1 MNRIL
6 LVLLLTMVSH
16 DAYLKAQQVD
26 TTFNTSL
33 DEGYQIFKL
42 VRVNDSSVAFS
53 GYDAAAIYQDPLLSS
68 WNMFVY
74 NHKTGTLVKDS
85 SSTGSNPDIGHLY
98 SKNGQRFLSYT
109 LTLDSTSPTGFTCQ
123 IFEINPHLTQ
133 GQIIIR
139 LPYVFVPNY
148 LPPPPNIIDVDT
160 GIYVNLNGSAK
171 TYFYN
176 SSHVLVDS
184 FNFPYP
190 TFIDGRLTPLHIAAD
205 GEGIA
210 FYQALPQSFTGGC
223 NPIPFPCNRGIVRK
237 YDHNSVLQSSI
248 VIPHLAPFTGTISGA
263 NSSPTRIRSIRNFGA
278 HELIMAGQANTHNL
292 PPYNDLNNFGHRSMS
307 NHLAVFKINKDLDSS
322 SLQLKYI
329 PSQQWPIYIND
340 NTALD
345 LKYKDYIYLIGTKVH
360 DYFPVGPLM
369 PYLSTSETGMVVYC
383 LDSNLNIRWQREI
396 HEPGREKHF
405 IDLVALA
412 DSGVALLMH
421 EGDNVAPL
429 GMDARLVVLNKTG
442 NLSTS
447 TRELELAKFKAYPN
461 PANES
466 IAMEI
471 ELDGTFTLLDLNG
484 RSIRSIKHEFG
495 TSKMDISDLPNG
507 FYILGFRSAGGMHHF
522 EKIIVAH

>member
-6 LVLLLTMVSH
+6 LVLLLTMVLH
-16 DAYLKAQQVD
+16 NAYLKAQQVD
-26 TTFNTSL
+26 TTFHTNL

-42 VRVNDSSVAFS
+42 VAVNDSSVAFS
-53 GYDAAAIYQDPLLSS
+53 GYDVAAIYQDPLLSS

-74 NHKTGTLVKDS
+74 NHKTGSLVKDS
-85 SSTGSNPDIGHLY
+85 SSTGFTPDISHLY
-98 SKNGQRFLSYT
+98 SKSSQRFLSYGYAFDT
-109 LTLDSTSPTGFTCQ
+109 TSPTGYTCQ
-123 IFEINPHLTQ
+123 IFEINPQLTQ
-133 GQIIIR
+133 SQIIIR

-160 GIYVNLNGSAK
+160 GIYVNLNGSAT

-190 TFIDGRLTPLHIAAD
+190 TYIDGRLTPLHIEAD
-205 GEGIA
+205 GEGLA
-210 FYQALPQSFTGGC
+210 FYQALPQSVTGGC
-223 NPIPFPCNRGIVRK
+223 NPIPLPCKRGIVRK
-237 YDHNSVLQSSI
+237 YDQNSVLQSSI
-248 VIPHLAPFTGTISGA
+248 VIPHLAPFSGTISIE
-263 NSSPTRIRSIRNFGA
+263 NSSPSKIRSIRNFGA
-278 HELIMAGQANTHNL
+278 HELIMAGQANTHNF
-292 PPYNDLNNFGHRSMS
+292 PPYNNINSFQDETMS

-340 NTALD
+340 NTALE
-345 LKYKDYIYLIGTKVH
+345 LKYKDYIYLVGTKVY

-369 PYLSTSETGMVVYC
+369 PYLSSYETGMVVFC

-396 HEPGREKHF
+396 HDAGRSKHF

-421 EGDNVAPL
+421 ESDNVAPF

-447 TRELELAKFKAYPN
+447 TKELELAKFKVYPN

-471 ELDGTFTLLDLNG
+471 ELDGAFTLLDLNG
-484 RSIRSIKHEFG
+484 RSIRSLSHASG
-495 TSKMDISDLPNG
+495 SSHLDVRDLPNG
-507 FYILGFRSAGGMHHF
+507 FYVLSFQSTAGRRHF
-522 EKIIVAH
+522 EKIIIAH

>member
-6 LVLLLTMVSH
+6 LVILFTMVSH
-16 DAYLKAQQVD
+16 NAYLKAQQVD
-26 TTFNTSL
+26 TTFYTSL
-33 DEGYQIFKL
+33 DEGYQVFKL
-42 VRVNDSSVAFS
+42 VEVNDSSVAFS
-53 GYDAAAIYQDPLLSS
+53 GYDVAAIYQDPLLSS

-74 NHKTGTLVKDS
+74 NHKTGSLVKDS
-85 SSTGSNPDIGHLY
+85 SSTGFTPDISHLY
-98 SKNGQRFLSYT
+98 SKSSQRFLSYGYAFDT
-109 LTLDSTSPTGFTCQ
+109 TSPTGYTCQ
-123 IFEINPHLTQ
+123 IFEINPQLTQ
-133 GQIIIR
+133 SQIIIR

-171 TYFYN
+171 TYFYD

-190 TFIDGRLTPLHIAAD
+190 TYIDGRLTPLHIAAE
-205 GEGIA
+205 GEGLA
-210 FYQALPQSFTGGC
+210 FYQALPQSVTGGC
-223 NPIPFPCNRGIVRK
+223 NPIPLPCKRGIVRK
-237 YDHNSVLQSSI
+237 YDQNSVLKSSI
-248 VIPHLAPFTGTISGA
+248 VIPHLAPFRGTTSGD
-263 NSSPTRIRSIRNFGA
+263 NSSPTRIRSIKKFGST
-278 HELIMAGQANTHNL
+278 ELIMAGQANTHNL
-292 PPYNDLNNFGHRSMS
+292 PPYNDFYSFEHQTMS

-322 SLQLKYI
+322 SVQLKYI

-345 LKYKDYIYLIGTKVH
+345 LKYKDYIYLVGTKVYDH
-360 DYFPVGPLM
+360 FPVGPLM
-369 PYLSTSETGMVVYC
+369 PYLRGIETGLVVFC

-396 HEPGREKHF
+396 HEPGKEKHF

-421 EGDNVAPL
+421 EGDNVAPF
-429 GMDARLVVLNKTG
+429 GMDTRLVVLNKTG

-447 TRELELAKFKAYPN
+447 TKELELAKFKVYPN

-471 ELDGTFTLLDLNG
+471 ELDGAFTLLDLNG
-484 RSIRSIKHEFG
+484 RSIRSLSHASG
-495 TSKMDISDLPNG
+495 SSQMDVRDLPNG
-507 FYILGFRSAGGMHHF
+507 FYVLSFQSTTGRRHF
-522 EKIIVAH
+522 EKIIIAH